1 MSVEPVRMDEEARN
15 LLRVIVERQAYRQM
29 MIANIRG
36 HGLKFV
42 AALDEKAELSADLS
56 HTLTIYREIERL
68 YRELG
73 GEDLALAVRAKME
86 RIPYPGSRLELAV
99 CLVLCD
105 AAEQIAAESYHDCT
119 HKGFAAIARSLSE
132 MERTN
137 TGSGEEYFVAF
148 CQEPDNHPHARQM
161 VERWLAIT
169 LRSLGR
175 PGTSGDARAIQLGL
189 RSRTCEE
196 SVRRFID
203 RVQAFLGRC
212 GLEFPDAETLGVV
225 LPS

>member
-29 MIANIRG
+29 MVANIRG
-36 HGLKFV
+36 HGVKFV
-42 AALDEKAELSADLS
+42 AALDEKAELCADLS
-56 HTLTIYREIERL
+56 LTLTIYREIERL
-68 YRELG
+68 YRDLG
-73 GEDLALAVRAKME
+73 GEDLALAVRSKME

-105 AAEQIAAESYHDCT
+105 AAEQIAAESYHECAHRD
-119 HKGFAAIARSLSE
+119 FAAIARSLSG
-132 MERTN
+132 MDRSHTD
-137 TGSGEEYFVAF
+137 TGADYFVHF
-148 CQEPDNHPHARQM
+148 CQDADNHPHARQM
-161 VERWLAIT
+161 IERWLAIT

-175 PGTSGDARAIQLGL
+175 PGTAGDARAIQLGL
-189 RSRTCEE
+189 RSRTCEQ

-203 RVQAFLGRC
+203 RVQTFLGRC